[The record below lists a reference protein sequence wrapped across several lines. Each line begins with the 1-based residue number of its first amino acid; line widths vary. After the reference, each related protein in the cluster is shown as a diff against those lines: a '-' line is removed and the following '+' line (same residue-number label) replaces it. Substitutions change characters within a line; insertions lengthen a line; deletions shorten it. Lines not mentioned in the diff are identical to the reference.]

1 MWTPSDFE
9 GQLKNKV
16 ATIMWKEIK
25 SQPPTPEV
33 IWLKSLYYIHQKM
46 KKLGHNHKKKIKNFA
61 EFFESGLDCDLEAE
75 RSKLKAK
82 GSRFLAQ

>member
-9 GQLKNKV
+9 GQLVSKV
-16 ATIMWKEIK
+16 AKIMWKEIK
-25 SQPPTPEV
+25 PQPPEV

-46 KKLGHNHKKKIKNFA
+46 KRLRHNHKKGIKNFA
-61 EFFESGLDCDLEAE
+61 EFFESGLDCDVEVE